1 MPPIKLTDDER
12 LFRNFWGNVEKKRV
26 LYGVTLPE
34 LAISAKI
41 SQATIYNRKRH
52 PETLTLKEMQLI
64 AKRLHTSVV
73 DLLQD

>member
-34 LAISAKI
+34 LAISARV
-41 SQATIYNRKRH
+41 SQATIYNRKYR
-52 PETLTLKEMQLI
+52 PETLTLKEMQSI
-64 AKRLHTSVV
+64 AKRLHTSVAK
-73 DLLQD
+73 LLQD

>member
-1 MPPIKLTDDER
+1 MPPTKLTEDER
-12 LFRNFWGNVEKKRV
+12 LYRNFWGNVEKRRV

-34 LAISAKI
+34 LAISARV

-52 PETLTLKEMQLI
+52 PETLTLKEMQAI

>member
-1 MPPIKLTDDER
+1 MTEDER
-12 LFRNFWGNVEKKRV
+12 LFRIFWGNVEKRRV

-41 SQATIYNRKRH
+41 SQATMYNRKRK
-52 PETLTLKEMQLI
+52 PETLTLKEMQAI

-73 DLLQD
+73 GLLQD